1 MNINLGNNVILNK
14 EEFARLFRVMNSIG
28 PSIGNDGLVEIT
40 LMSEGILIESECIT
54 TIVHIDRQSVK

>member
-14 EEFARLFRVMNSIG
+14 KEFERLFWVMESIG
-28 PSIGNDGLVEIT
+28 SSIGKDELVEIT
-40 LMSEGILIESECIT
+40 LMSEGILIESEHIT